1 MNDEL
6 LIEECRRV
14 LRRIAWRLQYQ
25 AKKISTREL
34 PIIENICG
42 QNQMSSVDSK
52 LHLEEMLNSLPD
64 KARFIIEQVV
74 INGVPEEIVAQH
86 LGISQQGVNKYKRKY
101 LGILRKK
108 LESNPQAVK
117 S

>member
-6 LIEECRRV
+6 LIEECRKV

-52 LHLEEMLNSLPD
+52 LHLEE
-64 KARFIIEQVV
+64 
-74 INGVPEEIVAQH
+74 IVAQH
-86 LGISQQGVNKYKRKY
+86 LGIISTRRKQ
-101 LGILRKK
+101 IQTEIFRDTSKK
-108 LESNPQAVK
+108 TRV
-117 S
+117 